1 MRLKVNKT
9 CLINDIPI
17 QVESFW
23 QGNFCAKNPLKNA
36 LAGEWQGIS
45 KDGISGPYNGVRV

>member
-36 LAGEWQGIS
+36 LAGEWQRIS
-45 KDGISGPYNGVRV
+45 EDGISGP

>member
-23 QGNFCAKNPLKNA
+23 QGNFWKMAFL
-36 LAGEWQGIS
+36 
-45 KDGISGPYNGVRV
+45 GPERGFGCNG